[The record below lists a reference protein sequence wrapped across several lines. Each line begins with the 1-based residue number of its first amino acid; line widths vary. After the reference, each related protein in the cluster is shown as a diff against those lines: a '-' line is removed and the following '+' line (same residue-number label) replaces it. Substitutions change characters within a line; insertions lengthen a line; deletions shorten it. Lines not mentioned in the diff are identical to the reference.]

1 MVACEDAIGELYDQ
15 ERDLIKQKLDNVLDY
30 YNDLDSYMS
39 SIVSKMD
46 SFISLMDDMGKRSSL
61 TDLLEQF
68 AAANEQIPET
78 YAGDRGTRGKDL

>member
-1 MVACEDAIGELYDQ
+1 MTECQDAVSALYDQ

-30 YNDLDSYMS
+30 YDSLDSYMS

-68 AAANEQIPET
+68 AAANGE
-78 YAGDRGTRGKDL
+78 K